1 MLLVSE
7 AGKNIAKLQLT
18 VPWEDHLEDAHER
31 KRTNDE
37 LVLVGLGITG
47 MD

>member
-1 MLLVSE
+1 MLE
-7 AGKNIAKLQLT
+7 LT
-18 VPWEDHLEDAHER
+18 VPWEDHLEEAHER

-37 LVLVGLGITG
+37 LVLVELGITE

>member
-1 MLLVSE
+1 MLE
-7 AGKNIAKLQLT
+7 LT
-18 VPWEDHLEDAHER
+18 VPWEDHLEEAQER

-37 LVLVGLGITG
+37 LVLVGLGITE